1 MHSSIGD
8 KAGRRVSRVA
18 VLDTIHGANVIAQ
31 RLVECG
37 IQAEPLEVYHHTA
50 SLDAFD
56 EVVVPVHLPPDNPH
70 LVQAKGLGKRI
81 ISHHQAVGELIGSD
95 ADDLVKIEVT
105 GTHSKTTTA
114 LLLAMILSR
123 QRRVLSHTTRGLE
136 IWSGGR
142 PQLLKEGLS
151 ITPANVIL
159 AAQEALA
166 QGAEAL
172 ICEISLGGTGLA
184 QLGIL
189 TSFANDYRIA
199 GGTKWASTAKLQM
212 LSLAR
217 QGSRLAA
224 NADCRISPDISFAEG
239 GLVWALPD
247 GLIYG
252 EERLGLSL
260 GEDLDFASYRTAIS
274 GAAAAAELLG
284 LEREDTIRALE
295 GFGGFSGRMK
305 IERLDG
311 RTVFD
316 SSNSGL
322 KVSDIERA
330 LDKARGPNLV
340 AVVGEDAQ
348 TVCEGLDIP
357 RLVELLR
364 RRRSEIEDLVLVG
377 ERLRPLARELGA
389 ETAKD
394 LVEGLEK
401 AESSR
406 PKRLLS
412 AVKCFR

>member
-1 MHSSIGD
+1 
-8 KAGRRVSRVA
+8 
-18 VLDTIHGANVIAQ
+18 
-31 RLVECG
+31 
-37 IQAEPLEVYHHTA
+37 
-50 SLDAFD
+50 
-56 EVVVPVHLPPDNPH
+56 
-70 LVQAKGLGKRI
+70 
-81 ISHHQAVGELIGSD
+81 
-95 ADDLVKIEVT
+95 
-105 GTHSKTTTA
+105 
-114 LLLAMILSR
+114 
-123 QRRVLSHTTRGLE
+123 
-136 IWSGGR
+136 
-142 PQLLKEGLS
+142 
-151 ITPANVIL
+151 
-159 AAQEALA
+159 
-166 QGAEAL
+166 
-172 ICEISLGGTGLA
+172 
-184 QLGIL
+184 
-189 TSFANDYRIA
+189 
-199 GGTKWASTAKLQM
+199 M

-224 NADCRISPDISFAEG
+224 NADCRISPDISFAEE
-239 GLVWALPD
+239 GLVRALPD

-357 RLVELLR
+357 RLAELLR

-389 ETAKD
+389 ETARD
-394 LVEGLEK
+394 LAEGLEK
-401 AESSR
+401 AESYR